1 MTRGNAQ
8 GPGRPPDFAA
18 APANLAA
25 LVLAAGGSSRY
36 GRCKQL
42 VEVNGVSLV
51 CSAVAKLAP
60 LLPPERIGV
69 VVGADWEAVSR
80 ALAEWRVNIVR
91 NPQWRQ
97 GLASS
102 LKAGINSLQPDCA
115 AALITLCD
123 QPLVSS
129 QSLRQLLNLWAERPT
144 RISAARFA
152 GAVGAP
158 AVFPRDL
165 YPELLEL
172 EGDAGAKSVLA
183 RHSERLVAL
192 SIPEAE
198 FDLDTPAD
206 LEKLQ
211 RRLTDRAD
219 NRAP

>member
-1 MTRGNAQ
+1 MTPGNGP

-42 VEVNGVSLV
+42 VEVNGASLV
-51 CSAVAKLAP
+51 CRAVSKLVP

-69 VVGADWEAVSR
+69 VVGAQWEAVER
-80 ALAEWRVNIVR
+80 ELAEWRVNIVR
-91 NPQWRQ
+91 NPHWRQ

-102 LKAGINSLQPDCA
+102 LKAGINSLPPECA
-115 AALITLCD
+115 AALVTLCD

-129 QSLRQLLNLWAERPT
+129 QSLRQLLNLWAAQPR
-144 RISAARFA
+144 RISAAQFA

-158 AVFPRDL
+158 AVFPRDF

-172 EGDAGAKSVLA
+172 EGDAGAKSVMA
-183 RHSERLVAL
+183 RHPESLAAL
-192 SIPEAE
+192 PIPEAE

-211 RRLTDRAD
+211 RRLATLSA
-219 NRAP
+219 AES

>member
-1 MTRGNAQ
+1 MTRGNGQ
-8 GPGRPPDFAA
+8 GLGRIPDFAA

-42 VEVNGVSLV
+42 VVVNGASLV
-51 CSAVAKLAP
+51 CRAVAKLAP

-69 VVGADWEAVSR
+69 VVGAEWEAVER
-80 ALAEWRVNIVR
+80 ELAEWRVNIVR
-91 NPQWRQ
+91 NPHWRQ

-102 LKAGINSLQPDCA
+102 LKAGINSLPSECA
-115 AALITLCD
+115 AALVTLCD

-129 QSLRQLLNLWAERPT
+129 QSLRQLLNLWAAQPR
-144 RISAARFA
+144 RISAAQFA

-158 AVFPRDL
+158 AIFPRDF

-172 EGDAGAKSVLA
+172 EGDAGAKSVMA
-183 RHSERLVAL
+183 RHPERLVAL
-192 SIPEAE
+192 PIPEAE

-211 RRLTDRAD
+211 RRLATPSTAER
-219 NRAP
+219 

>member
-1 MTRGNAQ
+1 MTPGAAP
-8 GPGRPPDFAA
+8 GPGRPSDFAA

-42 VEVNGVSLV
+42 VEVNGASLV
-51 CSAVAKLAP
+51 WRAVSKLAP

-69 VVGADWEAVSR
+69 VVGAQWEAVER
-80 ALAEWRVNIVR
+80 ELAEWRVNIVR
-91 NPQWRQ
+91 NPHWRQ

-102 LKAGINSLQPDCA
+102 LKAGINSLPPECA

-129 QSLRQLLNLWAERPT
+129 QSLRQLLNLWAEQPG
-144 RISAARFA
+144 RISAAQFA

-158 AVFPRDL
+158 AIFPRDF

-172 EGDAGAKSVLA
+172 EGDAGAKSVMA
-183 RHSERLVAL
+183 RHPESLVAL
-192 SIPEAE
+192 PIPEAE

-206 LEKLQ
+206 LEKLK
-211 RRLTDRAD
+211 RRLE
-219 NRAP
+219 APSAAES

>member
-1 MTRGNAQ
+1 MTPGNAP
-8 GPGRPPDFAA
+8 GPGRPPDLAA
-18 APANLAA
+18 APANQAA

-42 VEVNGVSLV
+42 VEVNGASLV
-51 CSAVAKLAP
+51 WRAVAKLVP

-80 ALAEWRVNIVR
+80 ELAGWRVNIVR
-91 NPQWRQ
+91 NPHWRQ

-102 LKAGINSLQPDCA
+102 LKAGINSLPPECA

-129 QSLRQLLNLWAERPT
+129 HSLRQLLNLWAAQPR
-144 RISAARFA
+144 RISAAQFA

-158 AVFPRDL
+158 AIFPRDF

-172 EGDAGAKSVLA
+172 EGDAGAKSVMA
-183 RHSERLVAL
+183 RHPESLAVL
-192 SIPEAE
+192 PIPEAE
-198 FDLDTPAD
+198 FDLDAPAD
-206 LEKLQ
+206 LEKLK
-211 RRLTDRAD
+211 RRLATLSA
-219 NRAP
+219 AEG

>member
-8 GPGRPPDFAA
+8 GL
-18 APANLAA
+18 ANLAA

-36 GRCKQL
+36 GGCKQL
-42 VEVNGVSLV
+42 VEVNGASLV
-51 CSAVAKLAP
+51 RRAVAKLAP
-60 LLPPERIGV
+60 LLPLERIGV
-69 VVGADWEAVSR
+69 VVGADWKAVSR
-80 ALAEWRVNIVR
+80 ELAEWPVNIVH
-91 NPQWRQ
+91 NPHWRQ

-102 LKAGINSLQPDCA
+102 LKAGINSLQPECA

-158 AVFPRDL
+158 AVFPRDF

-183 RHSERLVAL
+183 RHPERLVAL
-192 SIPEAE
+192 PIPEAE

-206 LEKLQ
+206 LEKLKGH
-211 RRLTDRAD
+211 LEEPSAGDS
-219 NRAP
+219 

>member
-1 MTRGNAQ
+1 MTPGDAQ
-8 GPGRPPDFAA
+8 GPGRAPDFAA

-36 GRCKQL
+36 GGCKQL
-42 VEVNGVSLV
+42 VEVNGASLV
-51 CSAVAKLAP
+51 WRAVAKLVP

-69 VVGADWEAVSR
+69 VVGAEWEAVEWE
-80 ALAEWRVNIVR
+80 LAEWRVNIVR
-91 NPQWRQ
+91 NPHWQQ

-102 LKAGINSLQPDCA
+102 LKAGINSLPPECA

-129 QSLRQLLNLWAERPT
+129 MRLRQLLTLWAAQPA
-144 RISAARFA
+144 RISAAQFA

-158 AVFPRDL
+158 AVFPREF

-172 EGDAGAKSVLA
+172 EGDAGAKTVMA
-183 RHSERLVAL
+183 RHPERLAAL
-192 SIPEAE
+192 PIPEAE

-206 LEKLQ
+206 LEKLK
-211 RRLTDRAD
+211 RRLEEPSTAS
-219 NRAP
+219 N